1 VKDPPVGGLLRAA
14 AEVQGFCVARD
25 WRFCF
30 IGGLAVQR
38 WGEPRVTRDADLTVI
53 TGFGGEAPYVDAIL
67 GTFVGRIDDA
77 RGFALTRRVVLAQA
91 SNGVGVDI
99 SLGALPF
106 EERVVERATDFEINE
121 RIWITTCSAEDL
133 IVLKAFAG
141 RDLDWLDI
149 RGIAIRQ
156 GDKLDQELVWT
167 ELLPLLELKETP
179 EDADKLREI
188 LERARRTG

>member
-1 VKDPPVGGLLRAA
+1 VTEPSVGGLLRAA
-14 AEVQGFCVARD
+14 ADVQGFCVGQS

-53 TGFGGEAPYVDAIL
+53 TGFGDEGRFVDAIL
-67 GTFVGRIDDA
+67 GTFAGRIDDA
-77 RGFALTRRVVLAQA
+77 RAFALKRRVVLAQA

-106 EERVVERATDFEINE
+106 EERVVERATDFEIDE
-121 RIWITTCSAEDL
+121 GIWITTCSAEDL

-141 RDLDWLDI
+141 RDLDWLDV

-156 GDKLDQELVWT
+156 GRKLDQELIWS
-167 ELLPLLELKETP
+167 ELLPLLDLKETP
-179 EDADKLREI
+179 EDAEKLREI
-188 LERARRTG
+188 LERARRPG